1 MQKRPFGLVALA
13 CAGLLGA
20 GAMAVAAQAAPEKGD
35 VVSADAPGMP
45 AEGAVKAVVPG
56 PPPEGAVKFHERI
69 DPEEMAERRDE
80 FHADLAE
87 ELGVTAEEVE
97 QAFQAV
103 FEKRLDEAVAD
114 GHMTRE
120 QADEILKAKESGIPP
135 GPMVG
140 LHMRGEAP
148 GEGAPPPPP
157 PLP

>member
-1 MQKRPFGLVALA
+1 
-13 CAGLLGA
+13 
-20 GAMAVAAQAAPEKGD
+20 MAD
-35 VVSADAPGMP
+35 
-45 AEGAVKAVVPG
+45 VPG
-56 PPPEGAVKFHERI
+56 PPPEGDVVKADVPGPPGGAVKFHERI
-69 DPEEMAERRDE
+69 DPDEMAEHREE
-80 FHADLAE
+80 FHAALAE

-120 QADEILKAKESGIPP
+120 QADEILEAKESGMPP
-135 GPMVG
+135 GPMLG
-140 LHMRGEAP
+140 IHMRGEAP

>member
-1 MQKRPFGLVALA
+1 MQKRPFGFVALA

-20 GAMAVAAQAAPEKGD
+20 GALAVAAQAAPEQGD
-35 VVSADAPGMP
+35 VLTADVPAP
-45 AEGAVKAVVPG
+45 PG
-56 PPPEGAVKFHERI
+56 GAVKFQERI
-69 DPEEMAERRDE
+69 DPEEMAEHREE

-87 ELGVTAEEVE
+87 ELGVTTEEVE

-120 QADEILKAKESGIPP
+120 QADEILKAKESGMPP
-135 GPMVG
+135 GPVIRTHLG
-140 LHMRGEAP
+140 GEGP